1 MEYKKDYHE
10 PASQYFLSS
19 EDDEHPKTIFY
30 NLDDL
35 KRNGMILGEGA
46 GTLVIEELEHALKR
60 NAPIYGEI
68 LSFSNNCD
76 GVHHKEKNKNGK
88 KKENE

>member
-1 MEYKKDYHE
+1 
-10 PASQYFLSS
+10 
-19 EDDEHPKTIFY
+19 
-30 NLDDL
+30 
-35 KRNGMILGEGA
+35 MILGEGA

-88 KKENE
+88 KI